1 MWLEARAVVEAV
13 AEAKAGL
20 EPGVV
25 VEAKAE
31 YAAEAGEEA
40 KLMPV
45 GRVEL
50 EAKAG
55 LAVGVGATVELR
67 KRVMYGARVEQ
78 GDPSHEVAVV
88 KRAEAK
94 AKRET
99 GALDSSPSTAVIIC
113 QEIGC

>member
-1 MWLEARAVVEAV
+1 MCLEARAVVEAE
-13 AEAKAGL
+13 AEAGL
-20 EPGVV
+20 EPRVA

-40 KLMPV
+40 KLKPV

-50 EAKAG
+50 EAKVG
-55 LAVGVGATVELR
+55 LAVGVGATVEVR
-67 KRVMYGARVEQ
+67 KKVMYGARVEQ

-94 AKRET
+94 AKRKT
-99 GALDSSPSTAVIIC
+99 GAPNSSLSTAVIIC
-113 QEIGC
+113 QEIVY